1 MARKKNEEQPPAG
14 APDWMVTYGD
24 MMTLLLCFFV
34 LLLAMSET
42 KKDERFRQVAAS
54 IRSAFG
60 YDSTLEI
67 VPGEVDP
74 VNSIVRQLQTIIIP
88 PYKLEEGDAED
99 EGIEGR
105 VRKITDVRD
114 GIEIVVG
121 GRVTFDRFSAV
132 LRPLAQQ
139 RLASVAELIRGKN
152 TKIIIRGHATRE
164 PLPAESVF
172 GGPLEL
178 SFARAKSV
186 SEALE
191 QHGVRGQ
198 RIRLESVG
206 DREPLNRQ
214 AYSDR
219 RRAINRRVEIIV
231 TESLLEDYAG
241 RPMAEEQE
249 EPAEVR

>member
-1 MARKKNEEQPPAG
+1 MARKAEDKAPEG

-34 LLLAMSET
+34 LLLAMSEI
-42 KKDERFRQVAAS
+42 KKDERFRQVASS

-60 YDSTLEI
+60 YDSTVEI
-67 VPGEVDP
+67 APGDVDP
-74 VNSIVRQLQTIIIP
+74 VNSIVRQLQTIIVP
-88 PYKLEEGDAED
+88 PYKNQEGDAED
-99 EGIEGR
+99 VGIEGR
-105 VRKITDVRD
+105 VQKITDVRD

-132 LRPLAQQ
+132 LKPVAQERLAQ
-139 RLASVAELIRGKN
+139 VAELIRGKN
-152 TKIIIRGHATRE
+152 TKIIVRGHATRQ
-164 PLPAESVF
+164 PLPAESLF
-172 GGPLEL
+172 ADPLEL
-178 SFARAKSV
+178 SFARAKAV
-186 SEALE
+186 AWALE

-198 RIRLESVG
+198 RIRLEAVG

-214 AYSDR
+214 AYSDE

-241 RPMAEEQE
+241 RPAVDEN
-249 EPAEVR
+249 